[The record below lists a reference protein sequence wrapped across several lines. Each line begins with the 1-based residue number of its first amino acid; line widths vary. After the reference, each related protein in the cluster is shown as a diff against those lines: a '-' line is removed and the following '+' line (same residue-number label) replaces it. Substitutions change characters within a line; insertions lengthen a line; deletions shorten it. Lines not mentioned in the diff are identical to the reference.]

1 MEVMKMN
8 KNELLSGRVVKLIN
22 GEYGLITDTPNF
34 GKLVGFYGNA
44 VHIES
49 LLEDD
54 LIDSV
59 YNITHI
65 DQILGLGIHEDNLEL
80 VYQAVPTITT
90 LDQLKELLEDNEI
103 YVNID
108 LQELKMMDIRA
119 FKPSTVK
126 Y

>member
-1 MEVMKMN
+1 MN
-8 KNELLSGRVVKLIN
+8 KYKLELEKELLSGRVVKLIN

-49 LLEDD
+49 LLEDN

-59 YNITHI
+59 YNMTDIS
-65 DQILGLGIHEDNLEL
+65 QILGLEVHEDYLEL
-80 VYQAVPTITT
+80 VYQVVPTITT
-90 LDQLKELLEDNEI
+90 LDELKELLEDNEI

-108 LQELKMMDIRA
+108 LKG
-119 FKPSTVK
+119 
-126 Y
+126 